1 MIEYLYRIQDIV
13 GTEVL
18 IYFSFY
24 CKSITDSC
32 EHPETSMFML
42 GLTLQM
48 LVRNVLNL
56 GYIMTGEFGKMI
68 FFLVSPQIEIYQE
81 KL

>member
-1 MIEYLYRIQDIV
+1 MIEYLYHIQDIV

-48 LVRNVLNL
+48 LVRNVPRVNL

-68 FFLVSPQIEIYQE
+68 FFLVSPQIEIYQ
-81 KL
+81 